1 MSDNREVQLLFNSEH
16 KLQYIAENGNSSKF
30 TYLCLSSFISQL
42 KHLGFA
48 ALAAPNPGAIIEEGV
63 L

>member
-1 MSDNREVQLLFNSEH
+1 MFGNREVHLLFNSEH
-16 KLQYIAENGNSSKF
+16 KLHCTVENGNASQF
-30 TYLCLSSFISQL
+30 THLCSSSFISQL
-42 KHLGFA
+42 KYLGFA